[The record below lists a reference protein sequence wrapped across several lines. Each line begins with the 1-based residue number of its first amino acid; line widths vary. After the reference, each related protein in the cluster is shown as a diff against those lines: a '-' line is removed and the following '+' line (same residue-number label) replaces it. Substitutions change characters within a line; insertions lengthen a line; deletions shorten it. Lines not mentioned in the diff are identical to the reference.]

1 LPAKL
6 NKATTWLVWR
16 KGARSPKLSALID
29 ILTPPPPPGRQA
41 VPKNRGD
48 GKMAPRLA
56 GKSADL
62 RA

>member
-29 ILTPPPPPGRQA
+29 ILTPSPGRQA
-41 VPKNRGD
+41 APKNRGD